1 MAIAT
6 DFNFVSRCTFWSVHL
21 RADKGNILRLATLAH
36 ARRRTRR
43 RSGSP
48 PTGERLPLR
57 RRFARTYGPLGIN
70 GPLNV
75 RQRKR
80 GEICDG

>member
-1 MAIAT
+1 MVIAI
-6 DFNFVSRCTFWSVHL
+6 DFDYVSRCSFWSVHL
-21 RADKGNILRLATLAH
+21 RAGDGNILPLATLAH

-48 PTGERLPLR
+48 QAGERLPLR

-70 GPLNV
+70 GPLDV

-80 GEICDG
+80 GEVCDG